1 MNVDS
6 EKIVKKMIYE
16 IAENNEKILH
26 TKNIE
31 NFKRIVPVLMEK
43 GIENVNLS
51 MFDDHTKSELFN
63 ALGEEYLRKGNLNEA
78 IKSYILA
85 GNKQRLTE
93 VGQHY
98 EEVGLFSNAIDT
110 YRLADA
116 KDQLLKDANKSHDN
130 SHFSEAIKASNHF

>member
-1 MNVDS
+1 MQVDN

-16 IAENNEKILH
+16 IAESNERILND
-26 TKNIE
+26 KNIE

-51 MFDDHTKSELFN
+51 MFDEATKSELFN
-63 ALGEEYLRKGNLNEA
+63 ALGEEYLRKGSLNEA
-78 IKSYILA
+78 IKSFILA

-116 KDQLLKDANKSHDN
+116 KEHLLKAANKCLDKIGRAHV
-130 SHFSEAIKASNHF
+130 